1 MYDRHLDTFVKVA
14 DCGSF
19 LGASE
24 KLYISA
30 NAVTKQINLLESDLG
45 VKLFHR
51 SKQGLILTEAGKLIY
66 TEAKKMI
73 RHTNSVLQKARELEK
88 RQEYVIR
95 IGVSLMNPATILL
108 EQWSKA
114 SAQHPNIRLDVV
126 PFEDTVPAFNEV
138 LENLGKKIDLLSC
151 PYQTNYW
158 GDRYNA
164 LHLRDL
170 PMCIACSKTHPLVSK
185 SKLCIEDLYGET
197 LFISDRGIN
206 PYVDRVRDD
215 LEANHPQ
222 ILLEPLN
229 AIDVPFFNHLV
240 TSQKLL
246 LSAECWSN
254 VHPLLATIP
263 VEWEHTMPYG
273 LIYAKDPS
281 KEVLQFIM
289 AIGNMD
295 R

>member
-1 MYDRHLDTFVKVA
+1 M
-14 DCGSF
+14 
-19 LGASE
+19 
-24 KLYISA
+24 
-30 NAVTKQINLLESDLG
+30 TKQINLLEHDLG

-51 SKQGLILTEAGKLIY
+51 SKQGLTLTDAGKLIY
-66 TEAKKMI
+66 AEAKKMI
-73 RHTNSVLQKARELEK
+73 RHSNSVLQKARELEN
-88 RQEYVIR
+88 RQEYVIH
-95 IGVSLMNPATILL
+95 IGVSLMNPANILL

-114 SAQHPNIRLDVV
+114 SEQYPNIRLDVV

-164 LHLRDL
+164 FHLRDL
-170 PMCIACSKTHPLVSK
+170 PMCIACSKMHPLASK
-185 SKLCIEDLYGET
+185 SRLCVEDLYGET
-197 LFISDRGIN
+197 LCLSERGIT

-215 LEANHPQ
+215 LEGNHPQ
-222 ILLEPLN
+222 ILLESLDV
-229 AIDVPFFNHLV
+229 IDVPFFNQLA
-240 TSQKLL
+240 TSRKLL
-246 LSAECWSN
+246 LSAECWQG

-273 LIYAKDPS
+273 LIYAKDPP

-289 AIGNMD
+289 AIGNVD
-295 R
+295 K